1 MNNSTFSISPHFPHS
16 RGFSFLQTLRSATV
30 LIAATTALTGFANA
44 LELGNRAQQSS
55 RTNQTAKPA
64 PAPAPVKAA
73 TSTASGRAVP
83 SPIYGVTVDD
93 ISGLNEITKSLSKLS
108 KMPTT
113 RIVFDENVAPSYYRD
128 ATVAINKVSYV
139 MGEILDSYYVKT
151 LTVPGYLDRTS
162 QYLNALGDVV
172 DIWEVGNE
180 INGEWLGNNADV
192 VAKMSGSYDM
202 VKSQNKTAALTLY
215 YNQDCW
221 SKPSN
226 EMFTWANANV
236 PSRMK
241 QGLDYVFISYY
252 EADCNG
258 LKPNWPAVFQKLA
271 TMFPNSKIG
280 FGEVGTS
287 TRAQKADYLTRYYT
301 MKINVPKYVGGHF
314 WWYFRQ
320 DMVPSTKPLLNTLNS
335 AISAP

>member
-1 MNNSTFSISPHFPHS
+1 M
-16 RGFSFLQTLRSATV
+16 QTLRSATV

-44 LELGNRAQQSS
+44 LELGNRAQQSN

-226 EMFTWANANV
+226 EMFAWANANV

-320 DMVPSTKPLLNTLNS
+320 DMVPSTKPLLSTLNS